1 LNRPTIVRLA
11 CVAAVLMGALWLAPL
26 RLASANA
33 NCMESDN
40 QCDPDKL
47 CTFKAAL
54 AEKVYLYQAYLRNS
68 QKTKRMGRREGIRYD
83 GKLYDASLAEART
96 SFPNAM
102 GDELLEKAGQIF
114 QEKIRKDAETNFK
127 MPTCTGNAMPKL
139 SLFPKPG
146 YTGAYTTD
154 RCQVFFKYNGG
165 EYPPAGFG
173 ASDSTPCQEFY
184 DRDLAHEMIHKA
196 SCEAAQASG
205 KNLHRIDN
213 MIEDEIAAYRH
224 SVWLTKA
231 YVRLLSIR
239 CSKLPNRDQLK
250 LRAQRIQD
258 LLNPYL
264 KRGN

>member
-1 LNRPTIVRLA
+1 MTRPKYVRTTLLIVLA
-11 CVAAVLMGALWLAPL
+11 IWLAPL
-26 RLASANA
+26 RYASANA

-47 CTFKAAL
+47 CTFKASL
-54 AEKVYLYQAYLRNS
+54 AEKVYIYQTYLRNS
-68 QKTKRMGRREGIRYD
+68 QRTKRKGSREGIKYD
-83 GKLYDASLAEART
+83 GKLYDASIAEAQMA
-96 SFPNAM
+96 FPNAT
-102 GDELLEKAGQIF
+102 GDELMEKAGQIF
-114 QEKIRKDAETNFK
+114 QEKVRKDAADNIK
-127 MPTCTGNAMPKL
+127 LPTCSGGGMARA
-139 SLFPKPG
+139 SLLPKPG
-146 YTGAYTTD
+146 YKGAYTD
-154 RCQVFFKYNGG
+154 ARCNVYFNYNGG

-173 ASDSTPCQEFY
+173 ASDTTNCQEFY
-184 DRDLAHEMIHKA
+184 DRDYAHEVIHKQ
-196 SCEAAQASG
+196 SCEASKASG

-250 LRAQRIQD
+250 MRMQRIQD

-264 KRGN
+264 KRGT